1 MPNVGGLGQG
11 LTSLMGPL
19 TQGPGLMGQFGNSIM
34 QMLSSL
40 GGAGGGGIGGIFSMF
55 AGLFHKGG
63 VVGEHP
69 ASGYRSVS
77 PGLFRNAVKHHNG
90 LKGSEYPAILKR
102 GERVLTANDNSRT
115 QKAMNGMADR
125 IENLQR
131 ANNQSSNRR
140 FGQTSVSQNINVYA
154 QDANSF
160 RKSEGQLMADSS
172 VKLRRMGGRNS

>member
-1 MPNVGGLGQG
+1 
-11 LTSLMGPL
+11 MGPL
-19 TQGPGLMGQFGNSIM
+19 TQGPGLLGNFGSSIM

-40 GGAGGGGIGGIFSMF
+40 GGAGGGGIGGIFSMIG
-55 AGLFHKGG
+55 GLFHKGG
-63 VVGEHP
+63 DVGSGHP
-69 ASGYRSVS
+69 ASGYRALPASAW
-77 PGLFRNAVKHHNG
+77 RNAVKHHNG
-90 LKGSEYPAILKR
+90 LKGAEYPAILKR
-102 GERVLTANDNSRT
+102 GEKVLTANDNRRNSNVI
-115 QKAMNGMADR
+115 AGMADR

-131 ANNQSSNRR
+131 ANNQNPNRR